1 MMKTTRLFGAVALSL
16 LFAMSACNKNEDPKA
31 NPTPTP
37 TPTPTT
43 GPYAS
48 LAKAFEEV
56 APKSKTVTINAAVG
70 GTFYGNSGT
79 RYNFLPNSFV
89 NSAGTVVSG
98 NIDIEVLECTTD
110 ADMIFAKM
118 LTVSNGIPLISAGE
132 INVKATQSGA
142 ALQIRPGYTYSVN
155 MPTNNGLATA
165 GMEYFTGTAS
175 TAENGTI
182 VNWNLGIRKDS
193 LAAVV
198 YNGDTI
204 SMFPDSVGFKNL
216 DKYAVSDFVDVDV
229 KIDGFNPTL
238 KQEDFTSYVLLDG
251 LLSAAPMNSLTLS
264 GNTIKATKILK
275 LKSHLV
281 FCGVYNGDF
290 YGGVLKD
297 VSAVAGNTYTISV
310 SKMTPPAFKTLVNG
324 LN

>member
-1 MMKTTRLFGAVALSL
+1 MRTTKLLGVIALNL
-16 LFAMSACNKNEDPKA
+16 LLAFSACKKNEDPKA
-31 NPTPTP
+31 TPTP
-37 TPTPTT
+37 TPAPTPTA

-70 GTFYGNSGT
+70 GSFYGLSGT

-89 NSAGTVVSG
+89 NSAGAVVTG
-98 NIDIEVLECTTD
+98 NIDIEVLECTTE
-110 ADMIFAKM
+110 ADMIFGKM
-118 LTVSNGIPLISAGE
+118 LTVSNGTPLISAGE
-132 INVKATQSGA
+132 VNVKATQSGA
-142 ALQIRPGYTYSVN
+142 ALYIRPGYTYSVN
-155 MPTNNGLATA
+155 MPTNKGLATA
-165 GMEYFTGTAS
+165 GMEYFTGESS
-175 TAENGTI
+175 TLVNGSI

-216 DKYAVSDFVDVDV
+216 DKYASSDFADVDI
-229 KIDGFNPTL
+229 KIDGFNPSL
-238 KQEDFTSYVLLDG
+238 NQEDFTSYILLDG
-251 LLSAAPMNSLTLS
+251 LLSAAPMIGKSLS
-264 GNTIKATKILK
+264 GDSIKTTRILK

-281 FCGVYNGDF
+281 FCGVYKGDF
-290 YGGVLKD
+290 YGGILRD
-297 VSAVAGNTYTISV
+297 VTVVAGNTYTITA
-310 SKMTPPAFKTLVNG
+310 SKMTPPAFKALINA